1 MTLVWLFIFL
11 LILFGITQIY
21 SAWQLS
27 KLRDSGIY
35 PQKGKAV
42 LADVIRLRDAG
53 LTVWAIR
60 CYREINKV
68 SLKEA
73 KIAVSELAE

>member
-11 LILFGITQIY
+11 ISLIGINQFYI
-21 SAWQLS
+21 AWKIS
-27 KLRDSGIY
+27 HMRSSGIY
-35 PQKGKAV
+35 PLKDKASIAHV
-42 LADVIRLRDAG
+42 VRLRDLG
-53 LTVWAIR
+53 LNTWAIR

-73 KIAVSELAE
+73 KTTVASLK